1 MVWVYKYDE
10 EFVWQPGEELL
21 VDLENGEEVPES
33 YTSIQPQNGLYI
45 AKFDP
50 EKEEW
55 HEAATQEY
63 IDDLQP
69 EFKPSEIEVL
79 RQQHAELV
87 FTLMMGG
94 VI

>member
-1 MVWVYKYDE
+1 MQIFYYDE
-10 EFVWQPGEELL
+10 NYLYLGEDAIE
-21 VDLENGEEVPES
+21 DFEDIPENATDIPPKGFYLP
-33 YTSIQPQNGLYI
+33 
-45 AKFDP
+45 KFNP
-50 EKEEW
+50 EKDEW
-55 HEAATQEY
+55 SESATQEY

-69 EFKPSEIEVL
+69 VIQPSEIEVL